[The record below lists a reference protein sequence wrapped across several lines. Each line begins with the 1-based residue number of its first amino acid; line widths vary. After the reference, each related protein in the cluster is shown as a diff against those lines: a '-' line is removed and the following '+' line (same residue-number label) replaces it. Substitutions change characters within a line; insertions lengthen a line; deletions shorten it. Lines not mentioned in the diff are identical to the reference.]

1 MKNKYLKFSNTK
13 LIFFAIFFTA
23 FVSYNFFK
31 NIYDVIK
38 YSHLERLIRN
48 SHFCEKDS
56 MGFVGYLKMNY
67 KFEENPI
74 LINNSISP
82 ISDWIYYDFKKKNS
96 KNKIILLNYD
106 KNLELLT
113 KFENNQFITSG
124 LPPLIK
130 KIETIKIFLNK
141 ELIRDH
147 EININIYEI
156 LEEKKRKIYSQ
167 KKVLQKKIINEL
179 VLSNFEV
186 TNKSKLI
193 NFSIEIENF
202 QNDLINKVSLI
213 ISNKINL
220 NDYEILENKQNCYLL
235 KKHD

>member
-1 MKNKYLKFSNTK
+1 MKAKYFKSANTK

-31 NIYDVIK
+31 NIHDVIK
-38 YSHLERLIRN
+38 YSYLERLIRN
-48 SHFCEKDS
+48 SHFCEEDS
-56 MGFVGYLKMNY
+56 IGFIGYLKMNY
-67 KFEENPI
+67 KFEENPT

-82 ISDWIYYDFKKKNS
+82 LSDWIYYDFKKKNS
-96 KNKIILLNYD
+96 QNKIILLNYD
-106 KNLELLT
+106 ENEELPT
-113 KFENNQFITSG
+113 KFENNQFVTSG
-124 LPPLIK
+124 VPPLIK
-130 KIETIKIFLNK
+130 KIKKIKIFLDK
-141 ELIRDH
+141 ELARDY

-156 LEEKKRKIYSQ
+156 LNEKKRKIYSE
-167 KKVLQKKIINEL
+167 KMVLQKKFLNEL

-186 TNKSKLI
+186 ANKSKLSDY
-193 NFSIEIENF
+193 SIEIENF

-220 NDYEILENKQNCYLL
+220 NDYEVLENKQNCYLL